1 MNHCVILLQPR
12 EMHPVLQALILTLCI
27 YCDVAWMNYTDSQNV
42 DPSSIVFPSSFLTAF
57 SSPERSHI
65 SDDVHPTYSHA
76 MEALFAVTVR
86 LKELLIPEAKKNLL
100 LSPIS
105 TTTALAETLLG
116 ARGSSRNQILNILTA
131 VNRTKGTAEATV
143 AEFHQD
149 MGGLIK
155 FLKASPISDKSYQ
168 LHLASALFIASLLNL
183 SPDYQTA
190 ATELYGMEVMRLD
203 FR

>member
-1 MNHCVILLQPR
+1 MNHCAILFQPL
-12 EMHPVLQALILTLCI
+12 EMHSVLQTLILTLCI
-27 YCDVAWMNYTDSQNV
+27 YSDGVRMNYADSQNV
-42 DPSSIVFPSSFLTAF
+42 DPSSIVFPSSFVSAF

-76 MEALFAVTVR
+76 MEALFAVTVC
-86 LKELLIPEAKKNLL
+86 LKELLIPEPKKNLL

-105 TTTALAETLLG
+105 TTTALAEALLG

-131 VNRTKGTAEATV
+131 VNRTNGTAEATV
-143 AEFHQD
+143 AEFHQH

-155 FLKASPISDKSYQ
+155 FLKKSPISDKSYQ
-168 LHLASALFIASLLNL
+168 LHLASALFVDSLLNL

>member
-1 MNHCVILLQPR
+1 MNHCAILLQPR
-12 EMHPVLQALILTLCI
+12 EMHSVLQTLILTLCI
-27 YCDVAWMNYTDSQNV
+27 YSDGAWMNYTDSQNV
-42 DPSSIVFPSSFLTAF
+42 DPSSIVFPSSFVPAF
-57 SSPERSHI
+57 SSPERSHN
-65 SDDVHPTYSHA
+65 SDDVPPTYSHA

-116 ARGSSRNQILNILTA
+116 ARGPSRNQILNILTA

-155 FLKASPISDKSYQ
+155 FLKITPVSDKSYQ
-168 LHLASALFIASLLNL
+168 LHLASALFIDSLLNL

-190 ATELYGMEVMRLD
+190 ATELYGMEVMHLD

>member
-1 MNHCVILLQPR
+1 MNHCALLLQPR
-12 EMHPVLQALILTLCI
+12 EMHSVLQTLILVLCI
-27 YCDVAWMNYTDSQNV
+27 YSNGAWMNFTDSQYV
-42 DPSSIVFPSSFLTAF
+42 DPSSIVFPSSFAPAF
-57 SSPERSHI
+57 SSPERSHT

-86 LKELLIPEAKKNLL
+86 LKKLLMPENKKNLL
-100 LSPIS
+100 LSPFS

-116 ARGSSRNQILNILTA
+116 AHGSSRNQILNILTA

-155 FLKASPISDKSYQ
+155 FLKTTPVSDKSYQ
-168 LHLASALFIASLLNL
+168 LHLASALFIDSLLNL

-190 ATELYGMEVMRLD
+190 ATELYGMEVMHLD